1 MHIKKFGVGQI
12 HYFLYLALLRV
23 CDDRCHLLDADQFHL
38 GSWSSM
44 KEEYLKTISKG
55 QVGQSENQGG
65 QGLTLDILAQISH
78 APLERLE
85 QDASVED

>member
-1 MHIKKFGVGQI
+1 VQEGG
-12 HYFLYLALLRV
+12 
-23 CDDRCHLLDADQFHL
+23 DRSF
-38 GSWSSM
+38 
-44 KEEYLKTISKG
+44 KVKI
-55 QVGQSENQGG
+55 GG